1 MLNKTQDFTVYVLD
15 DDEDVRKSVRRYLET
30 TGWKVTD
37 FSSPSELLKK
47 NALRGPGCLVLD
59 LTMPEMNGIEVQRR
73 LMHLQNQVP
82 VIFLSGTGTIPTV
95 VKAMQLGA
103 VTFLEKPVD
112 ALKLREAIISAAVK
126 SLDTQNT
133 SVEWKEIHDRYN
145 SLTDREKQ
153 ISEFIVGGM
162 LNKSIA
168 DRLNISVTT
177 VKTHRAS
184 IFSKLGVKTAVDLTR
199 LLTQVELSGSQK

>member
-1 MLNKTQDFTVYVLD
+1 MLNRTQNFTVYVLD
-15 DDEDVRKSVRRYLET
+15 DDEDVRKSVRLYLET
-30 TGWKVTD
+30 TGWKVKD
-37 FSSPSELLKK
+37 FSSPSEILKK
-47 NALRGPGCLVLD
+47 GTLKAPGCLVLD

-73 LMHLQNQVP
+73 LFHLQDQIP
-82 VIFLSGTGTIPTV
+82 VIFLSGTGNIPSV
-95 VKAMQLGA
+95 VKAMQMGA
-103 VTFLEKPVD
+103 ITFLEKPVD

-126 SLDTQNT
+126 SLDTQNV
-133 SVEWKEIHDRYN
+133 SAECKEIHDRYN

-153 ISEFIVGGM
+153 ICEFIVGGM

-199 LLTQVELSGSQK
+199 LLTQVELFGSQK